1 MASNSV
7 EIKDYDLVET
17 KTVSKVAIQVIQLVL
32 NQGCKLSYMLYSSD
46 GKLVKNGIMD
56 LYDDDYAAWGSNDQ
70 FIIDYVLGKLGLV
83 QKTI

>member
-56 LYDDDYAAWGSNDQ
+56 LYNDDYAAWGSNDQ
-70 FIIDYVLGKLGLV
+70 FIIDYVLGKLGLI

>member
-32 NQGCKLSYMLYSSD
+32 NTSCKINYQLYSSD
-46 GKLVKNGIMD
+46 GKLIKCGLLDISGEEYSSWGADDNFLID
-56 LYDDDYAAWGSNDQ
+56 LVIN
-70 FIIDYVLGKLGLV
+70 KLGFA
-83 QKTI
+83 KAI